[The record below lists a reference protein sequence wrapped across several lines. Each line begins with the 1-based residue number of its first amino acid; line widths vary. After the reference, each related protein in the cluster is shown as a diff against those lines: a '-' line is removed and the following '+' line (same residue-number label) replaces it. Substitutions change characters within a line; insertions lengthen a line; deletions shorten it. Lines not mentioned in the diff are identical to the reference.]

1 MASISPFLWFDGQAE
16 EAARYYVDTFPD
28 SEFLEVLRFGAEGPG
43 PAGSVMLVRFR
54 ILGQEVAALNGG
66 PQYALSPAFSFSAA
80 CDSQTELDHVWERLL
95 EGGQVL
101 ACGWLTDRFGL
112 TWQVVPSAL
121 AGWMSTGDPVAT
133 GRVMQALWGM
143 VKLDIATLERAFRG
157 E

>member
-1 MASISPFLWFDGQAE
+1 MASISPFLWFERQAE
-16 EAARYYVDTFPD
+16 EAARFYVDTFPG
-28 SEFLEVLRFGAEGPG
+28 SELLEILRCGPEGPG

-54 ILGQEVAALNGG
+54 ILGQTVAALNGG

-80 CDSQTELDHVWERLL
+80 CDTQADLDRVWERLL

-121 AGWMSTGDPVAT
+121 DAWMSSGDSAAT
-133 GRVMQALWGM
+133 GRVLQALWGM
-143 VKLDIATLERAFRG
+143 EKLDLATLERAFRG
-157 E
+157 Q

>member
-1 MASISPFLWFDGQAE
+1 MASISPFLWFDGAAE

-28 SEFLEVLRFGAEGPG
+28 SELLDVLRFGEEGPG

-66 PQYALSPAFSFSAA
+66 PQYTLSPAFSFSAA
-80 CDSQTELDHVWERLL
+80 CDTQAELDRVWERLL
-95 EGGQVL
+95 DGGQVM

-112 TWQVVPSAL
+112 SWQVVPSAL
-121 AGWMSTGDPVAT
+121 GAWMASGDPAVT

-143 VKLDIATLERAFRG
+143 MKLDIAALERAYRG
-157 E
+157 D